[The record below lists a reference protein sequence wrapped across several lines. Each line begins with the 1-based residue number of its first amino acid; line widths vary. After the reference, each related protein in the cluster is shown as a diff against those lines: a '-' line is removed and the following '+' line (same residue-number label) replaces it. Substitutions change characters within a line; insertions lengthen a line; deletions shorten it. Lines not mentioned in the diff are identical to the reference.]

1 MSDFKDLTVA
11 DLRAYALEQ
20 HGLEFPAKMT
30 KAEMIAAIQAQPG
43 EESTAPTGAGSATD
57 GHEGKTPIK
66 VVLNIPDDG
75 ASMRINYHIVN
86 VNGTNYQIQKGKD
99 VTVPYGVY
107 DCLNNAV
114 ERRLVQVPG
123 EGGHYDFVERDVRRI
138 PFHVVEFIY
147 ED

>member
-1 MSDFKDLTVA
+1 MSDFTNLTVA
-11 DLRAYALEQ
+11 DLRTYALEQ
-20 HGLEFPAKMT
+20 HGLDLPAKMT
-30 KAEMIAAIQAQPG
+30 KAEIIAAIQAQPG
-43 EESTAPTGAGSATD
+43 EESTAPTGAVAATD
-57 GHEGKTPIK
+57 GKEDKRPVK

-86 VNGTNYQIQKGKD
+86 VNGVNYQIKKGKD
-99 VTVPYGVY
+99 VTVPYSVY

-123 EGGHYDFVERDVRRI
+123 EGGHYDFVEREVRRI
-138 PFHVVEFIY
+138 PFHVVKFIY